1 MLFYE
6 NIYVAVDGSK
16 EAEYAFEKAIAIS
29 KRNKGAKIH
38 LYHIIDERSATTVVD
53 AYDRTY
59 ITEATKYAEELLQTY
74 IEKAEQSG
82 VTAIESFIGKGSP
95 KQLLLKVFAGLKDQD
110 LVICGATG
118 LNRVER
124 MIIGSVSD
132 NIVRSS
138 GCDVLVVRT
147 PKGQREE
154 S

>member
-16 EAEYAFEKAIAIS
+16 QAEYAFEKAIAVS
-29 KRNKGAKIH
+29 RRNDGAKLH
-38 LYHIIDERSATTVVD
+38 LYHIIDDRSTTTIVD

-59 ITEATKYAEELLQTY
+59 ITEATEYAEKLLQQYKTKASAAGVSNVETY
-74 IEKAEQSG
+74 A
-82 VTAIESFIGKGSP
+82 GKGSP
-95 KQLLLKVFAGLKDQD
+95 KHQLLKVFSKLKDTD

-124 MIIGSVSD
+124 MIIGSVSAA
-132 NIVRSS
+132 IVRSS

-147 PKGQREE
+147 PDPN
-154 S
+154 